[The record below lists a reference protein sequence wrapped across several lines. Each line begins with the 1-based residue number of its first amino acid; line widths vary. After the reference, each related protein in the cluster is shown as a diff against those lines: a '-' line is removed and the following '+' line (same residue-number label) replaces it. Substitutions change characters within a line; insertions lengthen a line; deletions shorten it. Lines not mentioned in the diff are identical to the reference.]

1 MSEDLQE
8 LRERLR
14 AASELAGDKGEAWLE
29 RLEPEFSTLPRGTVV
44 IINCMTGEYV
54 TGTTRLAALREFQER
69 FGQAAGLMHEVGGG
83 IFVGGGI
90 V

>member
-1 MSEDLQE
+1 MSDDLQG

-14 AASELAGDKGEAWLE
+14 AAGEIARDKGEAWLE
-29 RLEPEFSTLPRGTVV
+29 RLEPEFSTLPQGTVV
-44 IINCMTGEYV
+44 VINCMTGEYV
-54 TGTTRLAALREFQER
+54 TGATRLAALRQFQQQ
-69 FGQAAGLMHEVGGG
+69 FGQTAGLMHEIGGG